1 MPELD
6 DIVQKVT
13 LGGQAEVVE
22 GLRGIEDAGKRVFEA
37 LRSES
42 GVEAFAGLAAG
53 VALAGAAL
61 AAFTVSMSQSIV
73 EQGHLAEQLGTNIEE
88 FSALKNA
95 FGSMGVSTE
104 NFGVQFKH
112 LSTQLS
118 TDWPDIVKSVED
130 GGQSIAKAENDA
142 AIAANNYAKAQGN
155 ATASIIGDQLKVT
168 QARIAAE
175 EARKKADDAQLKDI
189 PTIANALQGQGQAI
203 DLAKVKTTDLYK
215 AIELNAGK
223 AAAAAKG
230 LSDGIIIKPDG
241 LTLLK
246 TLADTMKNLDDPA
259 ERTALAVKAFGRSVD
274 QEFVQALSKGSE
286 NLQQISDK
294 MKAAGASLT
303 ELDLQAG
310 EKTKQAFDQASTAIG
325 TAAEKLVVSFA
336 PAVAGALT
344 ALAAFPQ
351 NLSNI
356 IQWLSQFVT
365 KVDQA
370 DQAIKKLGGDMNIPG
385 LSGNSDNFTG
395 HADGGLISGPGNDR
409 SDNILARL
417 SPGEYVQRAQA
428 VRFWGADFMHAINS
442 MQMPKFASGG
452 IVGGGPV
459 QSASGDSSGGRRTVN
474 LTIMGEKFHGLSAP
488 ESVAKHLESFA
499 IRKSIASTG
508 VKPRWVR

>member
-88 FSALKNA
+88 FSAMRAA
-95 FGSMGVSTE
+95 FGTLGVNTE
-104 NFGVQFKH
+104 NFGTQFKH
-112 LSTQLS
+112 LSKQLS
-118 TDWPDIVKSVED
+118 EDWPDIVKQFED
-130 GGQSIAKAENDA
+130 GGQSIAKAQNDA
-142 AIAANNYAKAQGN
+142 AIAANNYAKVSGN
-155 ATASIIGDQLKVT
+155 ATASVIGDQLKIT

-175 EARKKADDAQLKDI
+175 DARKKADAAVLRDV
-189 PTIANALQGQGQAI
+189 PTIAAAISGQGQAI
-203 DLAKVKTTDLYK
+203 ELSSVKIADLYK
-215 AIELNAGK
+215 AVEANAGK

-230 LSDGIIIKPDG
+230 LGENVKIPPDGI
-241 LTLLK
+241 TLLK
-246 TLADTMKNLDDPA
+246 TLADTVQKIEDPMQ
-259 ERTALAVKAFGRSVD
+259 RTALLVKAFGRSVD
-274 QEFVQALSKGSE
+274 QELVQAFAKGSA
-286 NLQQISDK
+286 NLEQLTQK
-294 MKAAGASLT
+294 MKAAGISLSD
-303 ELDLQAG
+303 LDLEAG
-310 EKTKQAFDQASTAIG
+310 EKAKQAFDNASVAIG